1 MTVMTGC
8 NSSSPPVESRTIIR
22 PMQKLTSCYRVSY
35 FMMLFSEFSSCKHVG
50 HIIVSRIR
58 IKTMGKKV
66 LKYVIHYEIIT
77 EQKYSIFLSK

>member
-8 NSSSPPVESRTIIR
+8 NSSSPPVESRTIIG

-35 FMMLFSEFSSCKHVG
+35 FMLFSEFSSCKHVG

-58 IKTMGKKV
+58 IKTMGKKGF
-66 LKYVIHYEIIT
+66 KIC
-77 EQKYSIFLSK
+77 YSL